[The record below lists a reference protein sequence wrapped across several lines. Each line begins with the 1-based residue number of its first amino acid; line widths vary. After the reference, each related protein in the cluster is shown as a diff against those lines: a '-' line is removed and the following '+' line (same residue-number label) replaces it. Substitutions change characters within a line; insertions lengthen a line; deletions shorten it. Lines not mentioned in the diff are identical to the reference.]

1 MSQSNQLS
9 ITDLFT
15 PATNTQW
22 LQTLLTNAQTLQ
34 LTTTSWQSGG
44 MALTILNLVANTLSQ
59 EDGLISIMAQGGFL
73 DFAASGT
80 VTYVAANG
88 NTVTQYVTP
97 DPSIPQQ
104 NPLGTPGW
112 LDVLANSVYNLTR
125 IGSQSA
131 TNLLAIANAS
141 AHTYGPYT
149 VGTYHAANPTTAQTY
164 SNSESL
170 TINPGVF
177 VGTKITG
184 ATNTTPISITTQTSH
199 GLSTGEIVL
208 ISGVGGNTVANA
220 FWQVTVTNT
229 TQFTLNGSSG
239 NGAYTS
245 GGTVLLAQTAL
256 FGADIAGPA
265 GSSGV
270 GQITQAVTSN
280 TGVSVYN
287 TLSFFGANWESNIQL
302 AARCRAA
309 IQAISPGGPRGAYQY
324 FALTAYQ
331 LLLAQT
337 PPVLLSAPI
346 TKVLV
351 QSSATTGVVTVTLAN
366 ASGVVPGVSNLAI
379 TNATN
384 ATPIKITT
392 ISNHGLTTADFV
404 EISGVLGNTNAN
416 GQWAITVTSANQF
429 TLNSSTPN
437 GSYTGGGV
445 LEGSDLGE
453 VDFIL
458 NQNVVPDSVTEFTQS
473 ATAFNVAIAANVTV
487 PQNQTASYISNC
499 QTLLAA
505 YFASLPI
512 GGINNMIQYYDIIGI
527 LYAGGAVSGAASY
540 VVSINSV
547 TINGTA
553 GNLTYPSATYVAV
566 LSPAPAITA
575 VGS

>member
-1 MSQSNQLS
+1 MTQLT
-9 ITDLFT
+9 ITELFT
-15 PATNTQW
+15 PATNSQW
-22 LQTLLTNAQTLQ
+22 LQTLLTNAATLQ

-44 MALTILNLVANTLSQ
+44 MALTILQLVSNTLSQ
-59 EDGLISIMAQGGFL
+59 EDGIISIMAQGGFL
-73 DFAASGT
+73 DFAASGQ

-88 NTVTQYVTP
+88 TTVTAFVTP
-97 DPSIPQQ
+97 DPSVPAQ
-104 NPLGTPGW
+104 NPNGTPGW

-125 IGSQSA
+125 IGSQQA
-131 TNLLAIANAS
+131 ANQLAIANAS
-141 AHTYGPYT
+141 ANTYGPY
-149 VGTYHAANPTTAQTY
+149 VGGSYHVANPLTAATY
-164 SNSESL
+164 SNEGSL

-177 VGTKITG
+177 AGTSVTG
-184 ATNTTPISITTQTSH
+184 ATNTLPITVTTQTPH
-199 GLSTGEIVL
+199 GLSTGNIVL

-220 FWQVTVTNT
+220 FWQITKVNS
-229 TQFTLNGSSG
+229 TQFTLNNSSG

-245 GGTVLLAQTAL
+245 GGTVLVAQTAE
-256 FGADIAGPA
+256 FQADASGPS

-287 TLSFFGANWESNIQL
+287 TLAFFGANWESNTAL

-324 FALTAYQ
+324 FALSAYQ
-331 LLLAQT
+331 LLLAET
-337 PPVLLSAPI
+337 PPVVLTAPI

-351 QSSATTGVVTVTLAN
+351 QSSAVTGVVTVTIAN
-366 ASGVVPGVSNLAI
+366 ANGAVPGVANLGISGAS
-379 TNATN
+379 N

-392 ISNHGLTTADFV
+392 VNAHTLSTGAFV

-416 GQWAITVTSANQF
+416 GQWQVTVTSATQL
-429 TLNSSTPN
+429 TLNGSVGN
-437 GSYTGGGV
+437 GSYSGGGI

-458 NQNVVPDSVTEFTQS
+458 NSNVVPDAVTEFTQS
-473 ATAFNVAIAANVTV
+473 ATNFDVAIAANVTV
-487 PQNQTASYISNC
+487 PQNQITSYLSNA
-499 QTLLAA
+499 QTLFAT

-512 GGINNMIQYYDIIGI
+512 GGINGMVQYYDIIGI
-527 LYAGGAVSGAASY
+527 LYAAGAVSGAASY

-547 TINGTA
+547 TINGA
-553 GNLTYPSATYVAV
+553 QANLTYPGASYVAV